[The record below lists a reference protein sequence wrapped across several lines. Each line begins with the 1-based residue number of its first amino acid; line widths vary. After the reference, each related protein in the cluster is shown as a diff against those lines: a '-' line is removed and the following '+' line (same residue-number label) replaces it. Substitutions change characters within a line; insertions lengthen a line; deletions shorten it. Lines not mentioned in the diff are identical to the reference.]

1 MKNRTKQIK
10 EIFKDVSFVSKLTG
24 TLNKKLV
31 IFLAILTSNL
41 TALLDIIIIL
51 SFTLFLTGS
60 FDSFNIIEGWIEIVT
75 TNIYLLPFII
85 LFRYLSK
92 ITQTYLL
99 KNLEVTV
106 EKNLRIYVLSEVFK
120 QKDFS
125 ISDAYFYINKITAHI
140 AFFYSSLTN
149 LLNFILQS
157 GIYFLYLLLTDST
170 IITAFAA
177 GIFVLFIPIKKLII
191 SSKNYMHKTF
201 IFEKISDDEIQKVL
215 DNIYLIKILKKDED
229 ELNKFEQTSDQVA
242 DGQLKNHLLN
252 ALSADLP
259 SFITIFAFSVFIS
272 YFGNLN
278 FITLDYIAITLRLF
292 QSVGGTTGALSR
304 VINSQIHISKLKEIV
319 NTKDSFVK
327 HDYDFKIKNKKNDV
341 ELDSVFFKYRN
352 STDWLFENINL
363 EFKQNTHTIITG
375 QNGSG
380 KSTLLGLISGLLV
393 HEKGKIQIGR
403 EKLGYIGPTPLI
415 LTTTLKEN
423 LMYGNQQSIDNVKIL
438 EVCEIFQLFEKVNE
452 EVLLKQVTNTSLSS
466 GQMQKIGF
474 IRAILSDVE
483 ILLLDESTSNL
494 DVTTKSL
501 IFQILE
507 NKNITIINSTHDP
520 TSFLKVDRNLR
531 IDLMENKRIIY
542 DL

>member
-1 MKNRTKQIK
+1 MNT
-10 EIFKDVSFVSKLTG
+10 
-24 TLNKKLV
+24 
-31 IFLAILTSNL
+31 
-41 TALLDIIIIL
+41 
-51 SFTLFLTGS
+51 
-60 FDSFNIIEGWIEIVT
+60 
-75 TNIYLLPFII
+75 
-85 LFRYLSK
+85 
-92 ITQTYLL
+92 
-99 KNLEVTV
+99 
-106 EKNLRIYVLSEVFK
+106 
-120 QKDFS
+120 
-125 ISDAYFYINKITAHI
+125 
-140 AFFYSSLTN
+140 
-149 LLNFILQS
+149 
-157 GIYFLYLLLTDST
+157 
-170 IITAFAA
+170 
-177 GIFVLFIPIKKLII
+177 
-191 SSKNYMHKTF
+191 
-201 IFEKISDDEIQKVL
+201 
-215 DNIYLIKILKKDED
+215 
-229 ELNKFEQTSDQVA
+229 
-242 DGQLKNHLLN
+242 
-252 ALSADLP
+252 LSADLP
-259 SFITIFAFSVFIS
+259 SFITIFTFSIFIS

-304 VINSQIHISKLKEIV
+304 VINSQVHISKLKGIV
-319 NTKDSFVK
+319 NTKDRFVK
-327 HDYDFKIKNKKNDV
+327 HDYEFKIKNKKNDV

-352 STDWLFENINL
+352 ATDWLFENVNL
-363 EFKQNTHTIITG
+363 EFDKNTHTIITG

-393 HEKGKIQIGR
+393 HEKGKIQIAR

-423 LMYGNQQSIDNVKIL
+423 LMYGNQKDIDNEKIL
-438 EVCEIFQLFEKVNE
+438 EVCEIFQLFEKINE
-452 EVLLKQVTNTSLSS
+452 DVLIKQVTNTSLSS

>member
-1 MKNRTKQIK
+1 MKNRVKQIK
-10 EIFKDVSFVSKLTG
+10 EIFKDVLFVSKLTG

-51 SFTLFLTGS
+51 SFTLFLTGN
-60 FDSFNIIEGWIEIVT
+60 FDSFNLIESWIEIVT

-85 LFRYLSK
+85 LFRYLAK

-157 GIYFLYLLLTDST
+157 VIYFLYLLLTDPT
-170 IITAFAA
+170 IITAFAV
-177 GIFVLFIPIKKLII
+177 GIFILFLPIKKLII

-215 DNIYLIKILKKDED
+215 DNIYLIKILKKDQY

-252 ALSADLP
+252 TLSADLP
-259 SFITIFAFSVFIS
+259 SFITIFTFSIFIS

-278 FITLDYIAITLRLF
+278 FITLDYVAITLRLF

-304 VINSQIHISKLKEIV
+304 VINSQVHISKLKGIV
-319 NTKDSFVK
+319 NTKNSFVK
-327 HDYDFKIKNKKNDV
+327 HDYEFKIKNKKNDV

-352 STDWLFENINL
+352 ATDWLFENVNL
-363 EFKQNTHTIITG
+363 EFEKNTHTIITG

-393 HEKGKIQIGR
+393 HEKGKIQIARG
-403 EKLGYIGPTPLI
+403 KLGYIGPTPLI

-423 LMYGNQQSIDNVKIL
+423 LMYGNQKDIDNEKIL
-438 EVCEIFQLFEKVNE
+438 EVCGMFQLFEKINE
-452 EVLLKQVTNTSLSS
+452 DVLIKQVTNTSLSS

-507 NKNITIINSTHDP
+507 HKNITIINSTHDP

-531 IDLMENKRIIY
+531 IDLLENKRIIY

>member
-10 EIFKDVSFVSKLTG
+10 EIFKDVLFVSKLTG

-51 SFTLFLTGS
+51 SFTLFLTGN
-60 FDSFNIIEGWIEIVT
+60 FDSFNLIEGWIEIVT

-85 LFRYLSK
+85 LSRYLSK

-157 GIYFLYLLLTDST
+157 GIYFLYLLLTDPT

-252 ALSADLP
+252 TLSADLP

-319 NTKDSFVK
+319 NTKDSYVK
-327 HDYDFKIKNKKNDV
+327 HDYEFKIKNKKNDV

-393 HEKGKIQIGR
+393 HEKGKIKIGR

-438 EVCEIFQLFEKVNE
+438 EVCEKFQLFEKINE
-452 EVLLKQVTNTSLSS
+452 DVLLKQVTNTSLSS

>member
-10 EIFKDVSFVSKLTG
+10 EIFKDVLFVSKLTG

-51 SFTLFLTGS
+51 SFTLFLTGN
-60 FDSFNIIEGWIEIVT
+60 FDSFNLIEGWIEIVT

-85 LFRYLSK
+85 LSRYLSK

-157 GIYFLYLLLTDST
+157 GIYFLYLLLTDPT

-252 ALSADLP
+252 TLSADLP

-319 NTKDSFVK
+319 NTKDSYVK
-327 HDYDFKIKNKKNDV
+327 HDYEFKIKNEKNDV

-393 HEKGKIQIGR
+393 HEKGKIKIGR

-438 EVCEIFQLFEKVNE
+438 EVCEKFQLFEKINE
-452 EVLLKQVTNTSLSS
+452 DVLLKQVTNTSLSS

>member
-10 EIFKDVSFVSKLTG
+10 EIFKDVLFVSKLTG

-51 SFTLFLTGS
+51 SFTLFLTGN
-60 FDSFNIIEGWIEIVT
+60 FDSFNLIEGWIEIVT

-85 LFRYLSK
+85 LSRYLSK

-157 GIYFLYLLLTDST
+157 GIYFLYLLLTDPT

-252 ALSADLP
+252 TLSADLP

-327 HDYDFKIKNKKNDV
+327 HDYEFKIKNKKNDV

-393 HEKGKIQIGR
+393 HEKGKIKIGR

-438 EVCEIFQLFEKVNE
+438 EVCEKFQLFEKINE
-452 EVLLKQVTNTSLSS
+452 DVLLKQVTNTSLSS

-531 IDLMENKRIIY
+531 IDLMENKRKIY

>member
-10 EIFKDVSFVSKLTG
+10 EIFKDVLFVSKLTG

-51 SFTLFLTGS
+51 SFTLFLTGN
-60 FDSFNIIEGWIEIVT
+60 FDSFNLIEGWIEIVT

-85 LFRYLSK
+85 LSRYLSK

-157 GIYFLYLLLTDST
+157 GIYFLYLLLSDPT

-252 ALSADLP
+252 TLSADLP

-319 NTKDSFVK
+319 NTKDSYVK
-327 HDYDFKIKNKKNDV
+327 HDYEFKIKNKKNDV

-393 HEKGKIQIGR
+393 HEKGKIKIGR

-438 EVCEIFQLFEKVNE
+438 EVCEKFQLFEKINE
-452 EVLLKQVTNTSLSS
+452 DVLLKQVTNTSLSS

>member
-10 EIFKDVSFVSKLTG
+10 EIFKDVLFVSKLTG

-51 SFTLFLTGS
+51 SFTLFLTGN
-60 FDSFNIIEGWIEIVT
+60 FDSFNLIEGWIEIVT

-85 LFRYLSK
+85 LSRYLSK

-157 GIYFLYLLLTDST
+157 GIYFLYLLLTDPT

-252 ALSADLP
+252 TLSADLP

-327 HDYDFKIKNKKNDV
+327 HDYEFKIKNKKNDV

-393 HEKGKIQIGR
+393 HEKGKIKIGR

-438 EVCEIFQLFEKVNE
+438 EVCEKFQLFEKINE
-452 EVLLKQVTNTSLSS
+452 DVLLKQVTNTSLSS